1 MNREGMTK
9 TYVTFGQ
16 VHAHSVN
23 GKTFDKDCVAIIYAK
38 DQEEGRDLVFRYFGP
53 KFFTTYYETAWNP
66 SDLRFF
72 PRGYI
77 EVN

>member
-1 MNREGMTK
+1 MR

-16 VHAHSVN
+16 LHTHSVN
-23 GKTFDKDCVAIIYAK
+23 GKTFDKDCVAVINSSSP
-38 DQEEGRDLVFRYFGP
+38 QEGRELAFLFFGAGFCMEYP
-53 KFFTTYYETAWNP
+53 EQYWGDSTIK
-66 SDLRFF
+66 FF

>member
-1 MNREGMTK
+1 MR

-23 GKTFDKDCVAIIYAK
+23 GKTFDKYCVAVINSSSPK
-38 DQEEGRDLVFRYFGP
+38 EGRELAFLFFGP
-53 KFFTTYYETAWNP
+53 QFCMEYPKQYWDEADIKY
-66 SDLRFF
+66 F